1 MELSSPK
8 IKKFILWKMELFKK
22 TYISGDNVFGPILK
36 NFPQK
41 NIVFPK
47 KIH

>member
-22 TYISGDNVFGPILK
+22 TSYISGDNVFGPILK

-41 NIVFPK
+41 NFL
-47 KIH
+47 